1 MEVLEQLGM
10 AIGLASLAGI
20 NLYLTVFITGL
31 AIRMDW
37 LTLADKFES
46 LQVLASPAI
55 MGVALILFLV
65 EFFADKVPWL
75 DSIWDVIHT
84 LVRPIGGT
92 LLALQA
98 VGDMPLVVEVVVAL
112 IGAGAATTTHAT
124 KASTRLM
131 INSSPEPFSNV
142 AVSTGEDLLVIG
154 GLALLFTHPVIALFV
169 FLLLLIALWWLLPR
183 MWRMIRV
190 TVWLLSRKL
199 RVPGRSGAP
208 PTSLPHALKTPQL
221 YAITAETGGREPK
234 VRWALNGA
242 TGRCRG
248 RLQMAA
254 NWRGTLVCTVDQP
267 PVLYFVRRHLSGHR
281 ALRVA
286 PDVREVLWESRF
298 IADHLVLRGAP
309 GTIDEA
315 VFRFPRGSGAL
326 LDIIVEDLRRAW
338 DLPERPAGSDQPS
351 RRLDEPPAEPT
362 RSSRPDAP
370 STRPDGVAEG

>member
-46 LQVLASPAI
+46 LQVLASPAV
-55 MGVALILFLV
+55 MGVALVLFLI

-75 DSIWDVIHT
+75 DSVWDVIHT
-84 LVRPIGGT
+84 IVRPVGGT

-98 VGDMPLVVEVVVAL
+98 VGDMPLAVEVVVAL
-112 IGAGAATTTHAT
+112 LGAGAATTTHAT

-142 AVSTGEDLLVIG
+142 AVSSGEDLLVIG
-154 GLALLFTHPVIALFV
+154 GLALLFTHPVVALFL
-169 FLLLLIALWWLLPR
+169 FLLLLGVLWWLLPR

-190 TVWLLSRKL
+190 TIWLLARKL
-199 RVPGRSGAP
+199 KVPGRSGAP
-208 PTSLPHALKTPQL
+208 PTSLPHALKPAQL
-221 YAITAETGGREPK
+221 YALTAEAGGREPK
-234 VRWALNGA
+234 IKWTLTGA
-242 TGRCRG
+242 SGRCKG
-248 RLQMAA
+248 RLQMAP
-254 NWRGTLVCTVDQP
+254 NWRGTLVRTDDSP
-267 PVLYFVRRHLSGHR
+267 AALYFIRRHLSGHR

-286 PDVREVLWESRF
+286 PDVREVHWESRF
-298 IADHLVLRGAP
+298 MADHLVLRGAP

-326 LDIIVEDLRRAW
+326 LDIIVDDLRQAW
-338 DLPERPAGSDQPS
+338 NLPEHSAAESARPS
-351 RRLDEPPAEPT
+351 RRLDPPA
-362 RSSRPDAP
+362 DAP
-370 STRPDGVAEG
+370 ASSQPSPTAKPAPD